1 MELRNDDLQPVTLL
15 ANSFSE
21 ALQTSRSKTDRIEEL
36 LRKIS
41 KYTDSN
47 TEQLF
52 NQEPNVDQLAKLDN
66 LDNVRR
72 ENLELMMEIQ
82 RQDYLSKKWKQVLQ
96 QNENILETIKLW
108 ISENPDQLE
117 KYTIELENQYNK
129 VESQYKGSIR
139 GLQKDI
145 DVTRDCIEKLLLI
158 LKSLERDLATGEQ
171 NIDQYNKKK
180 SELVATINLLKSL
193 Q

>member
-180 SELVATINLLKSL
+180 SELVATINVLKSL